1 MTSELKDHESKSE
14 DAISRPNKLKVT
26 NNSLLVSN
34 EKLKSKIEGI
44 NQAKQDSLLLP
55 SKQEP
60 VSVNKKIISTNEKF
74 ATINKQVISFSEKIK
89 QHDITQADFINI
101 AAYELKTL
109 THVIIGYSELLQMDF
124 EGDDNNSNTYNYNTA
139 KKVLHVIVRSAN
151 ELQKLIND
159 ILNISKIESQRAIVV

>member
-1 MTSELKDHESKSE
+1 MSYELKDHESKSE
-14 DAISRPNKLKVT
+14 DVISRPNKLKVT
-26 NNSLLVSN
+26 NDSLLTSN

-44 NQAKQDSLLLP
+44 NHAKQDSLLP
-55 SKQEP
+55 SKQEL
-60 VSVNKKIISTNEKF
+60 VSVNKELVSTNEKF
-74 ATINKQVISFSEKIK
+74 ATLNKQVVSFSEKIK

-124 EGDDNNSNTYNYNTA
+124 EGDDNINTHNYNTT
-139 KKVLHVIVRSAN
+139 KKVLKVIIRSAN

-159 ILNISKIESQRAIVV
+159 ILNIAKN

>member
-1 MTSELKDHESKSE
+1 MSYELKDHESKSE
-14 DAISRPNKLKVT
+14 DVISRPNKLKVT
-26 NNSLLVSN
+26 NDSLLTSN

-44 NQAKQDSLLLP
+44 NQAKQDSLLP
-55 SKQEP
+55 SKQEL
-60 VSVNKKIISTNEKF
+60 VSVNKELVST
-74 ATINKQVISFSEKIK
+74 TTLK

-124 EGDDNNSNTYNYNTA
+124 EGDDNINTYNHNTT
-139 KKVLHVIVRSAN
+139 KKVLKVIVRSAN

-159 ILNISKIESQRAIVV
+159 ILDIAKN

>member
-1 MTSELKDHESKSE
+1 MSYELKDHESKSE

-124 EGDDNNSNTYNYNTA
+124 EGDDNINTHNYNTT
-139 KKVLHVIVRSAN
+139 KKVLKVIVRSAN

-159 ILNISKIESQRAIVV
+159 ILNIAKN

>member
-1 MTSELKDHESKSE
+1 MSYELKDHESKPE
-14 DAISRPNKLKVT
+14 DVISRPNKLKVT
-26 NNSLLVSN
+26 NDSLLTSN

-60 VSVNKKIISTNEKF
+60 VLVNKELVSTNEKF
-74 ATINKQVISFSEKIK
+74 ATLNKQVISFREKIN

-109 THVIIGYSELLQMDF
+109 NLLEII
-124 EGDDNNSNTYNYNTA
+124 
-139 KKVLHVIVRSAN
+139 I
-151 ELQKLIND
+151 LILT
-159 ILNISKIESQRAIVV
+159 ITTRLRRF